1 MCGDVPRSVFQNPLI
16 LHSNLKTNT
25 IMYLKYIRHKRQW
38 GDLQRGTLYTVHL
51 EPNEK
56 GGYNEH
62 RTLISDAYEVDS
74 EVNYPPALI
83 YEAEV
88 RRTNGHMRLSFGRGN
103 RQSLLHLIDRDA
115 REQFFAELLDAL
127 RHHEDV
133 RIEVAQV

>member
-1 MCGDVPRSVFQNPLI
+1 
-16 LHSNLKTNT
+16 
-25 IMYLKYIRHKRQW
+25 MYLKYIRHKRLW

-103 RQSLLHLIDRDA
+103 RRSLLHLIDRDA